1 MSVHTCRHILKGKPY
16 FVAWLCWSDKNT
28 QMCVCMYIYIR
39 FDAVFT
45 FGVILSL
52 NSYIYKPMCSYEKP
66 NIYLVIRTYVD
77 IYTCILV
84 CNCMSVL
91 SVLGCFLRPYI

>member
-1 MSVHTCRHILKGKPY
+1 MVVLFKQRHGSVC
-16 FVAWLCWSDKNT
+16 
-28 QMCVCMYIYIR
+28 IYIR